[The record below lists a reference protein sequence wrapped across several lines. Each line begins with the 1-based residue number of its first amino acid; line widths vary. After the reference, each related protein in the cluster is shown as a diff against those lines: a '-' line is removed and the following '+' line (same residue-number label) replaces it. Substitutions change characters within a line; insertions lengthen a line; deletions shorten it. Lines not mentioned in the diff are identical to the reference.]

1 MLINAY
7 AKINLGL
14 SVLSLREDGFHE
26 VDTLMV
32 RLALHDTIT
41 LKPTALEPTETGV
54 SLELTGV
61 DLGISPEQNL
71 AYRAA
76 ELYFREAGVTGGVE
90 LGLEKRIPVAAGLGG
105 GSADAGAVLRGLAQL
120 YPSDV
125 DILTLAA
132 QLGSDV
138 PFFAAD
144 LGAARAT
151 GRGEKL
157 ASVTVPELHL
167 VLVNPGVG
175 VSAGDAYGRL
185 EKLTEPLALET
196 ILGQLERNE
205 EPGYFNALESGVVGL
220 EPVVGDVLAVLRQ
233 IGLRG
238 VLMSGSGA
246 TCFGLA
252 GSQYEAK
259 LIAATLKEAYPEWWV
274 LAAHTLQ

>member
-1 MLINAY
+1 VLINAY

>member
-14 SVLSLREDGFHE
+14 SVLGLRKDGFHD

-54 SLELTGV
+54 SLELTGA

-76 ELYFREAGVTGGVE
+76 ELYLGEAGVTDGVE

-105 GSADAGAVLRGLAQL
+105 GSADAGVVLRGLAQL
-120 YPSDV
+120 YPSDI
-125 DILTLAA
+125 DILALAA
-132 QLGSDV
+132 QLGSDI

-157 ASVTVPELHL
+157 ESVTVPELHL

-185 EKLTEPLALET
+185 EKLTGPLELET
-196 ILGQLERNE
+196 LLGQLERNE

-220 EPVVGDVLAVLRQ
+220 EPVVGEVLAVLHQ
-233 IGLRG
+233 TDLRG

-252 GSQYEAK
+252 GSRREAQ

-274 LAAHTLQ
+274 LAAHTL